1 MSPLDTRRSRRDT
14 PLAVGAFIIKC
25 QAVRRP
31 SADVKQLFI
40 KPLDTAV
47 KMVASLI
54 TCDMIFPAVK
64 RKIARLYAVSHPTYC
79 AAGKCSACNA
89 FFNTIEAEGNIHTA
103 DLYKLNCRTEIGYS
117 DGEVLVFKGVD
128 IVILTPVCI
137 IKKFSFHTNL

>member
-1 MSPLDTRRSRRDT
+1 MICRIKKRVFVADCSVVYAKCISFQCVSDCHVQRTGIPL
-14 PLAVGAFIIKC
+14 LAVGAFIIKC

-64 RKIARLYAVSHPTYC
+64 VKSPPLCGFPPYLLCRRQMFRLQ
-79 AAGKCSACNA
+79 
-89 FFNTIEAEGNIHTA
+89 
-103 DLYKLNCRTEIGYS
+103 R
-117 DGEVLVFKGVD
+117 VLQYY
-128 IVILTPVCI
+128 
-137 IKKFSFHTNL
+137 